1 MRKWENEE
9 WGMRN
14 EKMREWQMREWG
26 NELGKKLV
34 EINNEKTQL

>member
-1 MRKWENEE
+1 MREWGNDKWGNDKWENE
-9 WGMRN
+9 GMR
-14 EKMREWQMREWG
+14 ERE